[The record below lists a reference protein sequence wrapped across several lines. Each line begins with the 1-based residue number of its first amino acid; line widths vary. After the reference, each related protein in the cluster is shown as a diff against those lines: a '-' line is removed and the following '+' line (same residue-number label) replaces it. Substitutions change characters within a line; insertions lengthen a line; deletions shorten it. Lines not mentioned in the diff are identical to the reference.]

1 MLNIKWDNGVVGY
14 LSENE
19 KELCGKINREIST
32 INTVSKTKISVVISI
47 EGGNQF
53 HIKKDTGS
61 LIGYM
66 NAEQCWYA
74 LKGIMTSLLY
84 MERQVD

>member
-32 INTVSKTKISVVISI
+32 INTVSKTKISVVIS
-47 EGGNQF
+47 
-53 HIKKDTGS
+53 
-61 LIGYM
+61 
-66 NAEQCWYA
+66 
-74 LKGIMTSLLY
+74 
-84 MERQVD
+84 